1 MTTRRETILAAVAS
15 TLAGTTGVSTR
26 IYRSRVEPLTRGESP
41 ALVIE
46 PISDTAEQL
55 TSLPMLDWSLT
66 VRIAV
71 IVRGNIPDQ
80 LADPTVESLHS
91 KLMADLTLGGYAIDI
106 QPQAVNFEMV
116 EADQPA
122 GVITCDYLIRYR
134 TTVANLATA

>member
-1 MTTRRETILAAVAS
+1 MTTRRETILAAIAS

-46 PISDTAEQL
+46 PISDSAEQL
-55 TSLPMLDWSLT
+55 TSLPKLDWSLT

-80 LADPTVESLHS
+80 LADPTIESLHS

-106 QPQAVNFEMV
+106 QPQGVSFEMV

-122 GVITCDYLIRYR
+122 GVISCDYLVRYR
-134 TTVANLATA
+134 TSIANLATA